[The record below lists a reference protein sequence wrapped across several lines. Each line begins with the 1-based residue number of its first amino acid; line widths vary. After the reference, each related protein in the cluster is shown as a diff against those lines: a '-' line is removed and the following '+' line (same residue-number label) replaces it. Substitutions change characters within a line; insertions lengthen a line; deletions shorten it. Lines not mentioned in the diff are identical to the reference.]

1 MIRLEPI
8 SPENFEAVIAL
19 QAALEQSKFVAS
31 NLYSIAQA
39 KVYPECVALAAFD
52 NDQAVGFAMYCVDRD
67 DNEWWLYRLM
77 VEETYQGRGYGRAAL
92 QKLLELVQADRSR
105 HRMYLGVDLTGKASV
120 RLYQSLG
127 FRFDGRVFGKEH
139 IMVLEY

>member
-19 QAALEQSKFVAS
+19 QAAPEQSKFVAS

-52 NDQAVGFAMYCVDRD
+52 NDQAADGGPGLPAKRVRRGNFAWRVAAY
-67 DNEWWLYRLM
+67 
-77 VEETYQGRGYGRAAL
+77 YGRFIPPP
-92 QKLLELVQADRSR
+92 
-105 HRMYLGVDLTGKASV
+105 
-120 RLYQSLG
+120 SL
-127 FRFDGRVFGKEH
+127 H
-139 IMVLEY
+139 QL

>member
-39 KVYPECVALAAFD
+39 
-52 NDQAVGFAMYCVDRD
+52 
-67 DNEWWLYRLM
+67 
-77 VEETYQGRGYGRAAL
+77 
-92 QKLLELVQADRSR
+92 
-105 HRMYLGVDLTGKASV
+105 
-120 RLYQSLG
+120 
-127 FRFDGRVFGKEH
+127 DGESGSGG
-139 IMVLEY
+139 

>member
-52 NDQAVGFAMYCVDRD
+52 NDQAVGFAMYCPDR
-67 DNEWWLYRLM
+67 
-77 VEETYQGRGYGRAAL
+77 
-92 QKLLELVQADRSR
+92 ADRGI
-105 HRMYLGVDLTGKASV
+105 LDPAADWWTGTASEKGSA
-120 RLYQSLG
+120 R
-127 FRFDGRVFGKEH
+127 
-139 IMVLEY
+139 

>member
-8 SPENFEAVIAL
+8 CPENFEAVIAL

-52 NDQAVGFAMYCVDRD
+52 NDQAVGFAMYCPDRADGEYWIRRLMVDRD
-67 DNEWWLYRLM
+67 CQRKGFGEVILHG
-77 VEETYQGRGYGRAAL
+77 VL
-92 QKLLELVQADRSR
+92 QRIMADLSR
-105 HRMYLGVDLTGKASV
+105 HRVYISFEPDNHAA
-120 RLYQSLG
+120 RA
-127 FRFDGRVFGKEH
+127 
-139 IMVLEY
+139 

>member
-1 MIRLEPI
+1 MC
-8 SPENFEAVIAL
+8 
-19 QAALEQSKFVAS
+19 S
-31 NLYSIAQA
+31 NAESIAQA
-39 KVYPECVALAAFD
+39 YVQPECIPLAIYAAD
-52 NDQAVGFAMYCVDRD
+52 TPVGFAMYCVDRD

>member
-19 QAALEQSKFVAS
+19 QAAPEQSKFVAS